1 MLNFSLPV
9 YALRAYDVLFQ
20 EGEYIVIQTRFTRY
34 VLDNPS
40 LPGTFSQRR
49 FFLYGERENLPYK
62 LYPLKKQF
70 KYLSQIINSGLKHFI
85 DSTGKIVTWKPT
97 TYYNIITERV
107 RGSTRIFNGKYQCYV
122 KNVPYPFLLSEPA
135 NYISYALV
143 RGSPVIFDT
152 HEEEPETPR
161 LRVKI

>member
-9 YALRAYDVLFQ
+9 YALRAYDVLFT

-34 VLDNPS
+34 VLDCPS

-49 FFLYGERENLPYK
+49 LFLYGNREKLPYK
-62 LYPLKKQF
+62 LYPLKKQY
-70 KYLSQIINSGLKHFI
+70 KYLSQIINSGLKQFI
-85 DSTGKIVTWKPT
+85 DSTGKIVTWVPSKF
-97 TYYNIITERV
+97 YNIITERV
-107 RGSTRIFNGKYQCYV
+107 RGSARIYNGKYQCFV
-122 KNVPYPFLLSEPA
+122 KGVPYPIVLHEPV

-143 RGSPVIFDT
+143 NGAPVVFDV
-152 HEEEPETPR
+152 HDEEPETPR